1 MADTEQRQQ
10 QQPLKTYRGNCHCGA
25 FVYEAD
31 LPEITSGGECNCSIC
46 VKKGYV
52 LVFLGRDKFR
62 VVKGSEDQLTV
73 YAFGTRVLE
82 HLVNPDSS
90 ASLVGILAGELTC
103 DIVFYSSAQSAES
116 PQWLGGWTLAS
127 SHLT

>member
-1 MADTEQRQQ
+1 MADTE

-31 LPEITSGGECNCSIC
+31 LPEITSAIECNCSIC
-46 VKKGYV
+46 VKKGY
-52 LVFLGRDKFR
+52 LFVFLGRDKFR

-82 HLVNPDSS
+82 HLVRFGPFPPS
-90 ASLVGILAGELTC
+90 V
-103 DIVFYSSAQSAES
+103 
-116 PQWLGGWTLAS
+116 WLGYWRVD
-127 SHLT
+127 